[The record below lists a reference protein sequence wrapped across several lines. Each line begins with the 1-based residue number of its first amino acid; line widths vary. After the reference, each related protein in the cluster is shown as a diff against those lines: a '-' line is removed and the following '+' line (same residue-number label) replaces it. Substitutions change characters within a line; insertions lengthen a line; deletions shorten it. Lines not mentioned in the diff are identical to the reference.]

1 MELEQKSTKV
11 QDTYYY
17 LLIGLIVLAC
27 ACSIF
32 AQIPELNLGLR
43 NLLNYFPWIIAVVY
57 MVFYINYINL
67 KHFKLLLLPAV
78 ILFMYVLGQIFGVR
92 YDFASLRC
100 IFVSSLVFC
109 VGVVLG
115 ENISKKHFRF
125 ILKAICVVTLFFAL
139 YLYVKVLGGGSIY
152 TERDNGVIGK
162 NSLSLIVTVPIVL
175 MLYSTDVFPKLRWGF
190 IPFLIFLVIL
200 IGSRTSMICAL
211 GALVGK
217 VFIGNRS
224 KKEKIIYT
232 IALLIVIYIFIVN
245 ESLYDRVINQIFL
258 QGKELNEENI
268 DKITS
273 GRTKVQKSFP
283 DVFKTVWFTGGKP
296 YMFENFYMDTL
307 VKFGIFGAVPLFLFA
322 FSPIY
327 YFFKDK
333 EKDLKEIR
341 GLTVV
346 LCVLMLVNGLAE
358 EMPPFGP
365 GVKCFVLWLVFGYY
379 IGLRYRIKGER

>member
-1 MELEQKSTKV
+1 VELEQKSTKV

-217 VFIGNRS
+217 VFIG
-224 KKEKIIYT
+224 
-232 IALLIVIYIFIVN
+232 
-245 ESLYDRVINQIFL
+245 
-258 QGKELNEENI
+258 
-268 DKITS
+268 
-273 GRTKVQKSFP
+273 KSSF
-283 DVFKTVWFTGGKP
+283 
-296 YMFENFYMDTL
+296 
-307 VKFGIFGAVPLFLFA
+307 
-322 FSPIY
+322 
-327 YFFKDK
+327 
-333 EKDLKEIR
+333 
-341 GLTVV
+341 
-346 LCVLMLVNGLAE
+346 
-358 EMPPFGP
+358 
-365 GVKCFVLWLVFGYY
+365 
-379 IGLRYRIKGER
+379 